1 MKVLDSKN
9 NFLGLDK
16 KFSSIENSSALIIPL
31 IKSSRKEKINHP
43 YKLIFEASKKL
54 EKYDEEMS
62 SELCF
67 EKGISSLSPI
77 KLPTHANAID
87 INKDEFLKH
96 INAKKIFLSLSN
108 EIDASSYFINLFKQ
122 AGNDFSILHLDAKA
136 RLKNDWQTKNSNDK
150 LINNLIVE
158 NFDVV
163 QCGIRNISKEE
174 VDFKNENLIKQFLSV
189 EIKLGMFGELWQEL
203 VAKELKENVFIII
216 NLSVFDPSVFDI
228 IENPEPSGLSWEEVI
243 YLLKI
248 IGQDKNIIGVDLSGI
263 SFKKKSNS
271 NYFVSKLIYKILNYA
286 LK

>member
-62 SELCF
+62 SELSF

-77 KLPTHANAID
+77 KVSAHANAID

-96 INAKKIFLSLSN
+96 INAKKFFFSLSN

-150 LINNLIVE
+150 LINNLVVE

-228 IENPEPSGLSWEEVI
+228 IENPEPSGLSWDEVI
-243 YLLKI
+243 YLFKI
-248 IGQDKNIIGVDLSGI
+248 IGQDKNIIGVDLTGI

-271 NYFVSKLIYKILNYA
+271 NYYVAKLIYKILNYA

>member
-62 SELCF
+62 SELSF

-96 INAKKIFLSLSN
+96 INSKKIFLSLSN
-108 EIDASSYFINLFKQ
+108 EIDASSYFINLYKQ

-136 RLKNDWQTKNSNDK
+136 RLQNDWQTKNSNDK
-150 LINNLIVE
+150 LINNLVVE
-158 NFDVV
+158 NYDVV
-163 QCGIRNISKEE
+163 QCGIRSISKEE

-203 VAKELKENVFIII
+203 IAKELKENVFIII

-248 IGQDKNIIGVDLSGI
+248 IGQDKNIIGVDISGI
-263 SFKKKSNS
+263 SYKKKSNS
-271 NYFVSKLIYKILNYA
+271 NYYVAKLIYKILNYA